1 LALKTTAKDGEA
13 EFGTETAAFVEN
25 SFYVDDGLKSVE
37 TVDQA
42 TKLIKNS
49 VEMCQR
55 GGFRLHKFAANK
67 RDVIESIPVQY
78 RATDVKE
85 LDLCH
90 DPLPIERVLGIEW
103 CIESDSF
110 RFRITL
116 KDKPLTRRGVLAT
129 ISSIYDPLGFV
140 APVLLAGKRILQ
152 TLCKDNADWDDPLPE
167 TLKAEWERWRA
178 DIHSLENM
186 KVERCFKP
194 EDFGQV
200 KTAELH
206 HFSDASCEGYGQ
218 CSYLR
223 LVDDNDKIH
232 CSLVMG
238 KSRVVPLKQV
248 SIPRLEL
255 TAAVVSIK
263 VSATLQDEL
272 EYKDIAEVYW
282 TDSKVVLGYINNE
295 ARRFHIFVANR
306 VQQIRDH
313 SSKDQWN
320 YVESKSNPAD
330 EASRGLKASEIM
342 NDSRWINGPSF
353 LYEAHQNWQ
362 HYNQPED
369 KTLLSPDDVEVKK
382 VSAFTTCVQEF
393 PNMLERLEY
402 FSSWHRVKRAIAICL
417 RYRGVLLQRVC
428 KRKERNELENTEN
441 AVQDIKLYKTVTV
454 TEMEVAELEII
465 KLVQKQEFDKELC
478 SLKPVIEAS
487 TRESHRQTSN
497 VSRTSPLA
505 RLDPFIDEH
514 DIIRV
519 GGRIRRSSMDANI
532 KHPVVL
538 PKKSHIS
545 MLIARHFHER
555 VDHQGRGITWN
566 EIRASGYWIL
576 GCKDVVAKLIK
587 DCTVCRRLR
596 ASVTDQK
603 MADLPKERV
612 ETSPPFAYS
621 AVDYFGPFYIK
632 QGRKEVKRYG
642 VLFTCL
648 ASRAIHLEVSH
659 TLETDSFLNAF
670 RRFVC
675 RRGPVRV
682 LRCDR
687 GTNFVGAS
695 TELQKCLKEMDQAKV
710 EAELLKEN
718 CDWVEFKFNVPK
730 ASHMGGIW
738 ERQIRTVRNVLNIL
752 LYQNGSQLNDES
764 LLTFI
769 CEAESIVNSRP
780 LSVDNLGLSDS
791 LEALTPN
798 HLLTRK
804 SKVLLPPPG
813 VFQKED
819 VYLRKHWRRVQ
830 HLCNEFW
837 VRWKKEFVHSL
848 QERQK
853 WLKPRHNLGVG
864 DVVIIAEEETPRNC
878 WPLAR
883 VINAEK
889 DEDGLV
895 RMVKLKVGDRQ
906 ATEQGRR
913 KNPLATLERPV
924 HKLILLMQA
933 EERPGIPAE
942 EPSKD

>member
-1 LALKTTAKDGEA
+1 MFCQVRVNEEHRDYLRFLWWPDGDTSKEPEDYRMRLHLFGATSSPGCSNLTLKTTAKDAEA

-42 TKLIKNS
+42 TTLIKNS

-116 KDKPLTRRGVLAT
+116 KDKPLTRRGVLET

-238 KSRVVPLKQV
+238 KSGVVPLKQV

-393 PNMLERLEY
+393 PNMLERL
-402 FSSWHRVKRAIAICL
+402 
-417 RYRGVLLQRVC
+417 LLQRVR
-428 KRKERNELENTEN
+428 KRKERNELENAEN

-465 KLVQKQEFDKELC
+465 KLVQKQDFDKELC

-487 TRESHRQTSN
+487 TRESHRHTSN

-545 MLIARHFHER
+545 MLIARHFH
-555 VDHQGRGITWN
+555 
-566 EIRASGYWIL
+566 
-576 GCKDVVAKLIK
+576 
-587 DCTVCRRLR
+587 
-596 ASVTDQK
+596 
-603 MADLPKERV
+603 
-612 ETSPPFAYS
+612 
-621 AVDYFGPFYIK
+621 
-632 QGRKEVKRYG
+632 
-642 VLFTCL
+642 
-648 ASRAIHLEVSH
+648 
-659 TLETDSFLNAF
+659 SFLNAF

-695 TELQKCLKEMDQAKV
+695 TELQKCLKEMDQAMV

-718 CDWVEFKFNVPK
+718 CDWVEFKFNLTCRRPV
-730 ASHMGGIW
+730 IW
-738 ERQIRTVRNVLNIL
+738 E
-752 LYQNGSQLNDES
+752 ES
-764 LLTFI
+764 GKGKSER
-769 CEAESIVNSRP
+769 CETS
-780 LSVDNLGLSDS
+780 
-791 LEALTPN
+791 
-798 HLLTRK
+798 
-804 SKVLLPPPG
+804 
-813 VFQKED
+813 
-819 VYLRKHWRRVQ
+819 
-830 HLCNEFW
+830 
-837 VRWKKEFVHSL
+837 
-848 QERQK
+848 
-853 WLKPRHNLGVG
+853 
-864 DVVIIAEEETPRNC
+864 
-878 WPLAR
+878 
-883 VINAEK
+883 
-889 DEDGLV
+889 
-895 RMVKLKVGDRQ
+895 
-906 ATEQGRR
+906 
-913 KNPLATLERPV
+913 
-924 HKLILLMQA
+924 
-933 EERPGIPAE
+933 
-942 EPSKD
+942 